1 MINKNKNSDM
11 NMEDIMRMNEVLKP
25 FQERVKETGE
35 NNLNEK
41 CLVIEDNLNFIDD
54 DSLQLRELEET
65 VNKLIELTT
74 NDIFKMF
81 DDTYNEF
88 NPELLEKYKFLKSQ
102 IKDQKDENANLLKQ
116 IDLLNQEISAI
127 FENIIKL
134 GGRLEAIEKV
144 CGVDK
149 VQFEE
154 EEEEY

>member
-1 MINKNKNSDM
+1 M

-25 FQERVKETGE
+25 YQERSKEIGE
-35 NNLNEK
+35 ENLGDR
-41 CLVIEDNLNFIDD
+41 CNLLEEYLCNIDD
-54 DSLQLRELEET
+54 DSNYLQNLEEN

-88 NPELLEKYKFLKSQ
+88 NPELLSKYKFLKTK

-116 IDLLNQEISAI
+116 IDLLNQEISTI

-134 GGRLEAIEKV
+134 GNRLDSIEKS

-149 VQFEE
+149 LEE
-154 EEEEY
+154 DEELEDI

>member
-25 FQERVKETGE
+25 FQERVKEVGE

-41 CLVIEDNLNFIDD
+41 CLFIEDNLNYIDD
-54 DSLQLRELEET
+54 DSLNLRELEEN

-81 DDTYNEF
+81 DDTYSEF
-88 NPELLEKYKFLKSQ
+88 NPELLEKYKFLKLQ
-102 IKDQKDENANLLKQ
+102 IKEQKDENANLLKQ
-116 IDLLNQEISAI
+116 IDLLNQEISSI

-134 GGRLEAIEKV
+134 GGRLESIEKV
-144 CGVDK
+144 CGVEKINYD
-149 VQFEE
+149 
-154 EEEEY
+154 EEYDDQ

>member
-1 MINKNKNSDM
+1 M

>member
-1 MINKNKNSDM
+1 
-11 NMEDIMRMNEVLKP
+11 MEDIMRMNEVLKP

>member
-149 VQFEE
+149 VQFED

>member
-149 VQFEE
+149 AQFEE

>member
-1 MINKNKNSDM
+1 
-11 NMEDIMRMNEVLKP
+11 MEDIMRMNEVLKP

-149 VQFEE
+149 AQFEE

>member
-1 MINKNKNSDM
+1 
-11 NMEDIMRMNEVLKP
+11 
-25 FQERVKETGE
+25 
-35 NNLNEK
+35 
-41 CLVIEDNLNFIDD
+41 
-54 DSLQLRELEET
+54 
-65 VNKLIELTT
+65 
-74 NDIFKMF
+74 
-81 DDTYNEF
+81 
-88 NPELLEKYKFLKSQ
+88 
-102 IKDQKDENANLLKQ
+102 LLKQ